1 MYSPEFI
8 KFLIGR
14 DADDYLTKNE
24 VQTEKRP
31 EDHIMF
37 RYAKFA
43 TIPIEIK
50 K

>member
-1 MYSPEFI
+1 MYSPEFM

-14 DADDYLTKNE
+14 DAKDFINNE
-24 VQTEKRP
+24 KKSEPKLEENV
-31 EDHIMF
+31 MF
-37 RYAKFA
+37 RYARFA